1 MSLSEWKSS
10 MPKRSLVQV
19 DGKGDALEMPH
30 SAVNPKQN
38 DAPKNKAP
46 LCAGLF
52 YLRGGWV
59 GDQSPSV
66 SRDAFPPAAV
76 VLMVIVFSVAKRGR

>member
-52 YLRGGWV
+52 YLRGGWEIN
-59 GDQSPSV
+59 
-66 SRDAFPPAAV
+66 PPASAETHFH
-76 VLMVIVFSVAKRGR
+76 LPPSC